1 MNIFNQSISI
11 GQAQSSCICEDGL
24 AGNYE
29 YPTSSKECDCDEIAT
44 YYEDSDENDKKVNQ
58 ALKKGSKNIILNPQ
72 DVIIEPKDSTTK
84 PLVSSGK
91 PNESIGKPKESTT
104 EPQDSKELVLVLTVT
119 EGPPTPPPPPGLRV
133 LNNDCDKDV
142 DKIVLA
148 VLKKLEKEH
157 YIEMKAYLL
166 VKEMVGATMTEEL
179 GSDDSKETIVYNIDY
194 NRG

>member
-1 MNIFNQSISI
+1 M
-11 GQAQSSCICEDGL
+11 A
-24 AGNYE
+24 
-29 YPTSSKECDCDEIAT
+29 
-44 YYEDSDENDKKVNQ
+44 NQ
-58 ALKKGSKNIILNPQ
+58 ALEGSRNIILNPQ
-72 DVIIEPKDSTTK
+72 DVIIEPQDSTIK
-84 PLVSSGK
+84 PLVSTGQPK
-91 PNESIGKPKESTT
+91 ELTNNTKESTT

-166 VKEMVGATMTEEL
+166 VKEMVGATMAEEF
-179 GSDDSKETIVYNIDY
+179 GSVDSKEIIEGDPRDSQSVFYV
-194 NRG
+194 